1 MATVMDV
8 LQGISQAVAN
18 SYDGSHDERFS
29 ADGEARTAGL
39 KREKG
44 DLNIEARVM
53 DGFNVKFYGN
63 RLCIEYHS
71 EMKLKD
77 VHDRNKF
84 ENDVNQHIAD
94 IAKYL
99 KKEYKKITGNTLS
112 LTKKDES
119 DINVQH
125 MSNIRTWVQARQF
138 YKIGGLDGVVDSQEP
153 ESKDR
158 LDKAVRKWLELG
170 KKAPKAKNDTR
181 KKEKTAK

>member
-18 SYDGSHDERFS
+18 AYDGAHDERFS

-53 DGFNVKFYGN
+53 DGFNVKFYGDK
-63 RLCIEYHS
+63 LCVEYHS

-77 VHDRNKF
+77 VHDRNAF
-84 ENDVNQHIAD
+84 EGDVEQHIAD
-94 IAKYL
+94 IVKYL
-99 KKEYKKITGNTLS
+99 KKEYKKVTGNTLR
-112 LTKKDES
+112 LTKEDEPT
-119 DINVQH
+119 IEVQH

-138 YKIGGLDGVVDSQEP
+138 YKIGGLDGILDAHEP
-153 ESKDR
+153 KSEDR
-158 LDKAVRKWLELG
+158 LDKAIKNWLELG
-170 KKAPKAKNDTR
+170 KKSPKAKNDTR
-181 KKEKTAK
+181 KKEK